1 MKQERLNLYR
11 IDMKYIRNLHH
22 IDNRVSSVSPQI
34 GKQHRIYV
42 GIVVIC
48 NKRKYLIPLS
58 HPVEK
63 HKKMRSKAD
72 FDKITDK
79 HGKLLGVLNY
89 NLMIPIEEQQLIKMN
104 LKINKTDSVA
114 NKHYKQLCID
124 ELTWCRKNSDII
136 INKARCL
143 YELCV
148 GKSNYKGKDRC
159 LDFIKLEYVCDKYN
173 TNKKETLRN

>member
-1 MKQERLNLYR
+1 M
-11 IDMKYIRNLHH
+11 I
-22 IDNRVSSVSPQI
+22 PQS
-34 GKQHRIYV
+34 GYV
-42 GIVVIC
+42 GIVIIC

-89 NLMIPIEEQQLIKMN
+89 NLMIPIEEQQLIKIN
-104 LKINKTDSVA
+104 LKIDKTDSVA

-143 YELCV
+143 YELCT
-148 GKSNYKGKDRC
+148 GKSNYKGKNRC
-159 LDFIKLEYVCDKYN
+159 LDFIKLEYACDKYN
-173 TNKKETLRN
+173 ADKKVTPRD